1 MTEEVR
7 TSRVVLVDAYMVVTG
22 EITTGFHFYG
32 PFKTRDKAGQWANEN
47 FKEGTFH
54 RVHTLHHVKDGG
66 FQCSSGQ
73 S

>member
-1 MTEEVR
+1 MTELAR
-7 TSRVVLVDAYMVVTG
+7 TSHEVLVDSYMVVTG

-32 PFKTRDKAGQWANEN
+32 PFKTRDKAGQWATAN

-66 FQCSSGQ
+66 FNV
-73 S
+73 